1 MTARIRPSRATGEM
15 QSPPSKS
22 MAHRLLVCA
31 GLSPGVSV
39 VRGVSD
45 SDDMHATIDCLR
57 ALGAAVEKCGD
68 TVTVQGM
75 AAVKPRSPLPC
86 RACGST
92 LRFFVPIALLGDQP
106 VTLTGTQTLFSRPLH
121 VYETICRMQGL
132 TFAQKAQS
140 LTVCGKLRP
149 GRFAVPGNISS
160 QFISGLLFALPLL
173 EADSAIELI
182 PPVESAPYIRMTLQ
196 SLETFGVRAQM
207 HGNTIAVPGRQTFR
221 PQDATVEGDWS
232 NAAFFDALNLIG
244 GDVRVTGLRDDSL
257 QGDKVCRAYFAALS
271 AGTPTLDLTDCPDL
285 GPVCMALAAAKHGAR
300 FTGTRRLRIKES
312 DRVACMCAE
321 LAKFGVRCDVGEDT
335 VQIRPAG
342 LHAPDVPL
350 CGHDDHRIVMA
361 LSVLLTQTGGTIKG
375 AEAVSKS
382 LPDFFDRLQ
391 NLGIEVRTDGMD
403 S

>member
-1 MTARIRPSRATGEM
+1 MTARILPSRAAGVM
-15 QSPPSKS
+15 QAPPSKS

-31 GLSPGVSV
+31 GLSPGKSV

-75 AAVKPRSPLPC
+75 TAFRPHSPLPC

-92 LRFFVPIALLGDQP
+92 LRFFVPIALLSDLP
-106 VTLTGTQTLFSRPLH
+106 ATLTGTETLFSRPLS
-121 VYETICRMQGL
+121 VYETICRAQGL
-132 TFAQKAQS
+132 TFAQSPQS

-149 GRFAVPGNISS
+149 GRFSVPGNISS

-173 EADSAIELI
+173 EADSVIELI

-196 SLETFGVRAQM
+196 ALEAFGVRAAM
-207 HGNTIAVPGRQTFR
+207 DGDTINVPGKQSYR
-221 PQDATVEGDWS
+221 PQDVTVEGDWS
-232 NAAFFDALNLIG
+232 NAAFFDALNLLG
-244 GDVRVTGLRDDSL
+244 GDVQVTGLRDDSL
-257 QGDKVCRAYFAALS
+257 QGDKVCRGYFAALR

-285 GPVCMALAAAKHGAR
+285 GPVCMALAAAKHGAH

-321 LAKFGVRCDVGEDT
+321 LAKLGVQCDVGENT
-335 VQIRPAG
+335 VQIYPAD
-342 LHAPDVPL
+342 LHAPDLPL

-361 LSVLLTQTGGTIKG
+361 LSLLLTKTGGAIEG
-375 AEAVSKS
+375 AEAVRKS

-391 NLGIEVRTDGMD
+391 SLRIEVQTDGMD